1 MITRESIEE
10 KFDVLIRQ
18 LKKCGGEVYID
29 STKKLE
35 NDIFSNDDKV
45 RETALKQVA
54 SRSNFLNT
62 RVWDD
67 LGVGP
72 GVENQLYPTYYKD
85 SFVDDFNNFSEFYE
99 FLKGLVKDV
108 EEYYKVK
115 NYTI

>member
-10 KFDVLIRQ
+10 KIDVLIRQ

-29 STKKLE
+29 WIKKLQ

-45 RETALKQVA
+45 REITLKQVT
-54 SRSNFLNT
+54 SRSNFLNI

-67 LGVGP
+67 LGIGP
-72 GVENQLYPTYYKD
+72 GVENPLYPTYYKD

-99 FLKGLVKDV
+99 FLEGLVKDI
-108 EEYYKVK
+108 EEYHKIR
-115 NYTI
+115 NT